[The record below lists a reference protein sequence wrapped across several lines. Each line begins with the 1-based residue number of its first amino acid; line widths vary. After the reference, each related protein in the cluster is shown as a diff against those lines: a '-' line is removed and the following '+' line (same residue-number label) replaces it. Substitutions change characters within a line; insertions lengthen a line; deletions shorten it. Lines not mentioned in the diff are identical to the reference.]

1 MPKRNNQFSAVL
13 RIVAVGEERVFPSG
27 FRKRELLVCDDD
39 PKYPVTF
46 PLEFSGDNVDRA
58 AAFQP
63 GDHVA
68 VEFSIRGHQTGRGRP
83 FVTLRAFRIER
94 AVKIGGESTAVP
106 NASAPAPSPA
116 PMPQA
121 AADQAAPATNPALE
135 DLPF

>member
-68 VEFSIRGHQTGRGRP
+68 VEFSIRGHQTESGRA

-94 AVKIGGESTAVP
+94 AVKIGGESTVT
-106 NASAPAPSPA
+106 NAPAPETPAAAPTPPA
-116 PMPQA
+116 PVQ
-121 AADQAAPATNPALE
+121 PALPVRDNIE

>member
-27 FRKRELLVCDDD
+27 FRKRELLVTDDD

-68 VEFSIRGHQTGRGRP
+68 VEFSIRGHQTESGRA

-94 AVKIGGESTAVP
+94 AVKIGGESTVT
-106 NASAPAPSPA
+106 NAPAPAQAPA
-116 PMPQA
+116 PMPPS

-135 DLPF
+135 KLPF